1 KITSQSAALKSL
13 GRQVDKG
20 QHCLRSVAA
29 YLGAAE
35 CERSEEMWL

>member
-1 KITSQSAALKSL
+1 MRASLAA
-13 GRQVDKG
+13 VDSG
-20 QHCLRSVAA
+20 QHFSRVVAA